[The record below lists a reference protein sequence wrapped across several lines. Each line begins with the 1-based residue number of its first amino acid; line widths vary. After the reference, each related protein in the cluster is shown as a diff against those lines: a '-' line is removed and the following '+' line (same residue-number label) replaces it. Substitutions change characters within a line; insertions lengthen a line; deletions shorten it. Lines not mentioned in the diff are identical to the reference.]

1 MVFICLSQ
9 TSVSF
14 CMLLFYLSTYFI
26 NAWMPCLLTAH
37 LSVCCASYSI
47 RFTINNHWRDFPKE
61 AQSIRVP
68 TMWKQAEADF
78 DSATSQLQS
87 EYLLLLFFGK
97 HSQNPSGT
105 FKTGLTTT
113 QTIDLILVWKY
124 TCCLKVLFLDWRKFH
139 QFKVHPA
146 AWKNHCLLL
155 CSSIS
160 SPTSSLCPSPLQTPA
175 CYSAMCPAVF
185 MLLSTPHVWPG
196 WLASASVPSLIL
208 KLNPAAGSSSLL
220 PCLPSSTLCWAELA
234 NLCELSVEPSEHR
247 QRELLSPLYL
257 FLSIVISHQ
266 TNACAHT
273 VLRCAGLSIF
283 FSAVQSRVL
292 T

>member
-1 MVFICLSQ
+1 
-9 TSVSF
+9 
-14 CMLLFYLSTYFI
+14 MLGCPACWQHTYLSAVPLIPYVSQSTITEGISLKRLNQSEFQLCESKQRQI
-26 NAWMPCLLTAH
+26 LIQPH
-37 LSVCCASYSI
+37 HSYSLS
-47 RFTINNHWRDFPKE
+47 FF
-61 AQSIRVP
+61 
-68 TMWKQAEADF
+68 F
-78 DSATSQLQS
+78 FF
-87 EYLLLLFFGK
+87 FFGK